1 MFGRRG
7 LALMLEVVS
16 VISGRLDIVGLR
28 QEEKGEIEILWEK
41 MFKVPVNVV
50 QFKHLQCE

>member
-28 QEEKGEIEILWEK
+28 QEEKGEIEILWERE
-41 MFKVPVNVV
+41 V
-50 QFKHLQCE
+50 QSTG